1 MRNRVVRLGDA
12 GYGALRAL
20 WTRTPLGRKANAAAD
35 LLPTGT
41 QRWIEQRK
49 RDLREGFDVRQR
61 PANSYRKL
69 LGPIHARLRP
79 RTYIEIGVAE
89 GHSLAQ
95 ARSRTLALGV
105 DPAMSIAVPVRAR
118 TKLFGLSSDQFF
130 RDCDVRAELEGRP
143 VDLAFIDGLHLFEQA
158 LQDFINLERYCAPRS
173 VVLMHDCLPAGRET
187 STRERRTDFWTGD
200 VWKIVPCL
208 SRYRPDL
215 FVQTLDVPPT
225 GLTVIRNLDPS
236 SSVLTELYDRLCEEF
251 IPLDHDDLVAA
262 GKNATLKRVGHDW
275 ATVRR
280 VLGATGVASRIK
292 RVGAGRRAE
301 VPSASRRR
309 LSRTARPGSAH
320 STSLGRPPRLRGL

>member
-1 MRNRVVRLGDA
+1 MTSRVSSDFRVTPSAATEVKGGSGLSSMRRTRDRLATLGDA
-12 GYGALRAL
+12 GYGALRTL

-35 LLPTGT
+35 LLPART

-49 RDLREGFDVRQR
+49 RALREGFDLRRR
-61 PANSYRKL
+61 PARSYLEL

-79 RTYIEIGVAE
+79 RTYVEIGVAG
-89 GHSLAQ
+89 GHSLAT
-95 ARSRTLALGV
+95 ARPETLALGV

-118 TKLFGLSSDQFF
+118 TKLFPLSSDQFF
-130 RDCDVRAELEGRP
+130 RECDVRTELAGRP

-173 VVLMHDCLPAGRET
+173 VVLLHDCLPADRET

-215 FVQTLDVPPT
+215 FVRTLDVPPT

-236 SSVLTELYDRLCEEF
+236 SSLLTELYDRLCEEF

-262 GKNATLKRVGHDW
+262 GKNATLNLVGHDW

-280 VLGATGVASRIK
+280 VLGGTGVSHRIK
-292 RVGAGRRAE
+292 RMGAGRRSE
-301 VPSASRRR
+301 GP
-309 LSRTARPGSAH
+309 
-320 STSLGRPPRLRGL
+320 